1 MEVFIT
7 ARVPEEVLVRISS
20 DHAVEIHDEDQ
31 PITRAGMLKGV
42 QNTQGLLCTI
52 TDHIDKEVL
61 ERAPGL
67 KVIANNGVGFDHID
81 IEAATARRIPVTNTP
96 GVLTDETADLTFA
109 LILASARR
117 IVEGDAMIREGEFR
131 YWAPLHFLGSSVSGK
146 ILGIVG
152 FGRIGQ
158 AVARRARGFDM
169 KVLYHSRTRLDPSQE
184 LHLGVSYAPF
194 DELLREADFVT
205 LHVPLS
211 PSTRRMIGSRELEI
225 MKPSACLINTARG
238 PVVDEKA
245 LVEALRHGRIRGAGL
260 DVYENEPELSP
271 GLAGLKNAVLLPH
284 MGSAT
289 IETRTKMALMAA
301 ENLLAGLRGERPPN
315 CLNWDPVNR

>member
-1 MEVFIT
+1 MD
-7 ARVPEEVLVRISS
+7 RISL
-20 DHAVEIHDEDQ
+20 DHAVEIHDEDR
-31 PITRAGMLKGV
+31 PINRAGMLKGV
-42 QNTQGLLCTI
+42 ENKEGLLCTI
-52 TDHIDKEVL
+52 TDRIDKEVL

-117 IVEGDAMIREGEFR
+117 IVEGDAMTREGEFK
-131 YWAPLHFLGSSVSGK
+131 YWAPLHFLGLRVSGK
-146 ILGIVG
+146 VLGIVG

-169 KVLYHSRTRLDPSQE
+169 KILYHSRTRLDPSQE
-184 LHLGVSYAPF
+184 KHLGVSYAPF

-211 PSTRRMIGSRELEI
+211 PSTRRLIGSRELEI

-238 PVVDEKA
+238 TVVDEKA

-260 DVYENEPELSP
+260 
-271 GLAGLKNAVLLPH
+271 
-284 MGSAT
+284 
-289 IETRTKMALMAA
+289 
-301 ENLLAGLRGERPPN
+301 ER
-315 CLNWDPVNR
+315 L